1 MKHTILTMTLA
12 AQLAAGT
19 ALAQTT
25 DAQAPAEN
33 METGMTS
40 GSFGND
46 WPTTLS
52 LALLEQDGTTVR
64 PETEIATQWETL
76 SDADQEII
84 RRDCELLMEQSDTMN
99 GDGTD
104 IDTAVDD
111 MADTSTPAIDSGD
124 VGIEAETDPALDTET
139 EMSVDPAATTPLE
152 SEPAISGDT
161 GVGTTEDMGAAGTD
175 GMMID
180 ETPPT
185 VIALSEEQME
195 EICIATS
202 DL

>member
-1 MKHTILTMTLA
+1 MKHTILTLTLA

-40 GSFGND
+40 GTFGND

-84 RRDCELLMEQSDTMN
+84 RRDCELLMGQSDTMN

-104 IDTAVDD
+104 MDTGVDD
-111 MADTSTPAIDSGD
+111 ISDPADTTVDSAD
-124 VGIEAETDPALDTET
+124 VGIEAETDPALGTET
-139 EMSVDPAATTPLE
+139 EMPGDPAATTPLE
-152 SEPAISGDT
+152 SEPAMPGDT
-161 GVGTTEDMGAAGTD
+161 GAGTTEDMGAAGTD

-180 ETPPT
+180 DTPPT
-185 VIALSEEQME
+185 VIALSEDQME